1 MSYAT
6 PYKKLKIA
14 MIGAGSVSFCPATL
28 SDIVLSDMLNTL
40 PIEVVLMDIDG
51 RALEVSEKFAKE
63 LVRRS
68 KRDIKL
74 WATLNLKEAVQDADF
89 VITAIEKDR
98 YHYWSQDFH
107 IPYRYGFRQVYG
119 ENGGPGG
126 MFHFLRNV
134 GPMLEIAR
142 TMEQVC
148 PNAYLI
154 NYTNPEAKLV
164 EAITKLTS
172 IKAVGVCHGFAM
184 GVGQIAKILKRNED
198 ELDVTGYGLNHF
210 GFMTS
215 IKDKKTGEDLY
226 PLFRQKEAE
235 GHWLAEW
242 DELGLSR
249 IMFRTFGLWPY
260 PGTNHI
266 GEYIAWSDEFLAS
279 SKIQYFFDPVKDK
292 PWETKDHPTFVYSF
306 SSNPTAIHLDHKDAD
321 RQEMYEQSFEWAKD
335 DDRPITGSSEY
346 GIPIIEAIVFDLNR
360 YIPSL
365 NMLNKGTMDGLMQD
379 MCLEG
384 PCIINKDGI
393 HPQPVPALPTAIES
407 MINKQGYVHKLV
419 IEAYEKMSRNVLLQ
433 AMMIDPTVS
442 TYNNAVAVINEIF
455 ELQKELIAPLK
466 WD

>member
-1 MSYAT
+1 MSYVT
-6 PYKKLKIA
+6 PYKKLKIV
-14 MIGAGSVSFCPATL
+14 MIGAGSVCFCPATL
-28 SDIVLSDMLNTL
+28 GDIVLSDMLNSL
-40 PIEVVLMDIDG
+40 PLEVVLMDIDKT
-51 RALEVSEKFAKE
+51 ALDLSEKFAKK
-63 LVRRS
+63 LLQIS
-68 KRDIKL
+68 KRDITL
-74 WATLNLKEAVQDADF
+74 WATLDLREAVRDADF

-134 GPMLEIAR
+134 SPILEIAR

-148 PNAYLI
+148 PDAYLI

-164 EAITKLTS
+164 EAVSKLTK
-172 IKAVGVCHGFAM
+172 IRAVGVCHGYLM
-184 GVGQIAKILKRNED
+184 GAHQIAKILKRDLD
-198 ELDVTGYGLNHF
+198 ELNIDAHGLNHF
-210 GFMTS
+210 GFMTK
-215 IKDKKTGEDLY
+215 IEDKKTGEDLY

-266 GEYIAWSDEFLAS
+266 GEYISWADEFLAS

-292 PWETKDHPTFVYSF
+292 PWETKEHPTFVYSF
-306 SSNPTAIHLDHKDAD
+306 SSNPTAIHLDHKDPD
-321 RQEMYEQSFEWAKD
+321 KEEMYAKNFEWRDGD
-335 DDRPITGSSEY
+335 DKTINNSGEY

-365 NMLNKGTMDGLMQD
+365 NMPNKGTMPGLMAD

-393 HPQPVPALPTAIES
+393 HPQPVVALPTGIEC

-419 IEAYEKMSRNVLLQ
+419 IEAFVEKSRNKLLQ
-433 AMMIDPTVS
+433 AIMVDPTVS

-455 ELQKELIAPLK
+455 ELQKDLIAPLEWK
-466 WD
+466 